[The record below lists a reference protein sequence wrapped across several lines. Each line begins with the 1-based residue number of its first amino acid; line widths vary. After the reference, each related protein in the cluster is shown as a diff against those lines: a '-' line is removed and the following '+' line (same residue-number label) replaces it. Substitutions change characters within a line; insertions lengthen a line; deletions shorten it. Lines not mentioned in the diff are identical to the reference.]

1 MDKVSTVT
9 LIAETETLDELR
21 QPVMTETPRTVY
33 CTELEITRSEWSAAS
48 QRSIR
53 ADHVLK
59 VFSYDYNGEQ
69 LAEFNGK
76 RLAIYRTYGIGD
88 YIELYLGEK
97 VGDLN
102 GG

>member
-1 MDKVSTVT
+1 MDKVTTVT

-21 QPVMTETPRTVY
+21 QPIMTESSRTVY
-33 CTELEITRSEWSAAS
+33 CTELNLTRSEWSAAS

-59 VFSYDYNGEQ
+59 VSSFDYNGES

-76 RLAIYRTYGIGD
+76 RLEIYRIYGIGD